1 MVQGVLRG
9 RLVLLRHGQTV
20 WSETGQYTGRTDIP
34 LTQTGCI
41 QAKDAGKRIR
51 EFLAGTGAGASAA
64 FHVYVSPLKRAQDT
78 AQLAGLGE
86 YTVDDGL
93 AEFDYGPAEGRTR
106 SQVAKAIGEKTWNIW
121 DRGPLT
127 LPSALQGIRHEMLP
141 EYGEI
146 TINNGV
152 GESAEMAAARTR
164 QVIQRAVPA
173 LEAGEDVICVAH
185 AHILR
190 ILATQWL
197 GLHPEAARMFELGTA
212 RFCVLSWHHED
223 RVISGWNL

>member
-1 MVQGVLRG
+1 MAQGVLQG
-9 RLVLLRHGQTV
+9 RLVLLRHGQTI

-51 EFLAGTGAGASAA
+51 EFLAGPGTGASAA

-86 YTVDDGL
+86 CTVDDGL

-127 LPSALQGIRHEMLP
+127 LPSALQGVRHEMLP
-141 EYGEI
+141 GYGEI

-152 GESAEMAAARTR
+152 GESAEMAAERTR
-164 QVIQRAVPA
+164 QVIQQAVPA

-197 GLHPEAARMFELGTA
+197 GLQPEAARMFELGTA

>member
-1 MVQGVLRG
+1 MAQGVLQG
-9 RLVLLRHGQTV
+9 RLILLRHGQTI

-51 EFLAGTGAGASAA
+51 EFLAGPGTGASAA

-86 YTVDDGL
+86 YIDDGL

-106 SQVAKAIGEKTWNIW
+106 SQMAKAIGEKTWNIW

-127 LPSALQGIRHEMLP
+127 LPSALQGVRHEMLP
-141 EYGEI
+141 GYGEI

-152 GESAEMAAARTR
+152 GESAEMAAERTR
-164 QVIQRAVPA
+164 QVIQQAVPA

-197 GLHPEAARMFELGTA
+197 GLPPEAARMFELGTA
-212 RFCVLSWHHED
+212 HFCVLSWHHAD